1 MRGGAIRKN
10 WRAARLILIY
20 GHFDHHYIKM
30 NNLRNIDKIDLAA
43 TVTALSFEP
52 RDVSGVDGRALLV
65 VEDELKQSF
74 ALQAEAE
81 LDDHITIVNYCTDGA
96 AVLGFR

>member
-43 TVTALSFEP
+43 TVTVLFWIT
-52 RDVSGVDGRALLV
+52 SGVMV
-65 VEDELKQSF
+65 WVS
-74 ALQAEAE
+74 
-81 LDDHITIVNYCTDGA
+81 
-96 AVLGFR
+96 